1 MVLSNEM
8 KRKTYKER
16 CNFILSLFNN
26 LHIYYP
32 VTPGCDE
39 VIEAYA
45 KFTGFKVDK
54 LGRCNQLSRD
64 FTRCIKR
71 SFLYDFL
78 LVMIV
83 IPEMENQNGV
93 IFMIYPKTNITT
105 NATYCTKNKLDN
117 CKF

>member
-1 MVLSNEM
+1 MSSEM

-32 VTPGCDE
+32 VTPRCDA

-64 FTRCIKR
+64 FTRMHKEKLIVR
-71 SFLYDFL
+71 STFGNECCAGNGKPKWSYIYDL
-78 LVMIV
+78 
-83 IPEMENQNGV
+83 PEN
-93 IFMIYPKTNITT
+93 
-105 NATYCTKNKLDN
+105 
-117 CKF
+117 